1 MKKRNLFNILVLLYA
16 LFFVVSCS
24 LNTKKDGKGES
35 DNSGHKIIETGDLS
49 AIDTRS
55 FVLPRFGNYWYQ
67 MKIIG
72 ILKHGSIVKAGD
84 SIIRLDPSEIKKFII
99 DKESDLETQVAVIQK
114 LKVTQEN
121 RQQELNSNL
130 RNEVASFDLKKLE
143 LESSRFE
150 SDRIRKIKGLEFKQA
165 EITLAKTKRLAVLNK
180 KIAINEL
187 KIELIKE
194 KQLKDAIKEAYAMLP
209 KLTIR
214 TPISGI
220 FQIGINR
227 RNGEMIKLGDDI
239 YQGSNM
245 GNVPNLTWM
254 KANTTISENDFIRIR
269 MGQKAVVRLDAM
281 PKVSFKGEVIF
292 IGKLC
297 HLKDDK
303 SRQKVF
309 DVEVKILTSDE
320 RLKPGMTVSC
330 EFI

>member
-1 MKKRNLFNILVLLYA
+1 MKKRIPVNIFVLCYA
-16 LFFVVSCS
+16 LFLVVSCS
-24 LNTKKDGKGES
+24 NSAKRDGNIVN

-99 DKESDLETQVAVIQK
+99 DRESDLETQVAVIQN

-121 RQQELNSNL
+121 KQQELNSNL
-130 RNEVASFDLKKLE
+130 KNETASFDLKKLE

-150 SDRIRKIKGLEFKQA
+150 SERIRKIKELEFKQA
-165 EITLAKTKRLAVLNK
+165 EITLAKIKRLAELNK
-180 KIAINEL
+180 KIAFNEL
-187 KIELIKE
+187 KVELIKA
-194 KQLKDAIKEAYAMLP
+194 KQLKDGLKDAYSILP

-220 FQIGINR
+220 FQVGINR
-227 RNGEMIKLGDDI
+227 QNGEMIKLGDDI
-239 YQGSNM
+239 YQGNNM

-269 MGQKAVVRLDAM
+269 NGQKVLVRLDAL
-281 PKVSFKGEVIF
+281 PKVSFNGEVIF

-297 HLKDDK
+297 HLKDEK
-303 SRQKVF
+303 SHQKVF
-309 DVEVKILTSDE
+309 DVEVRILKSDE

>member
-1 MKKRNLFNILVLLYA
+1 MKKRNLFNILVLWYA

-24 LNTKKDGKGES
+24 SNTKKERNAVN

-55 FVLPRFGNYWYQ
+55 FILPRFGNYWYQ

-99 DKESDLETQVAVIQK
+99 DRESDLETQLAVIQK

-121 RQQELNSNL
+121 KQQELNSNL
-130 RNEVASFDLKKLE
+130 RNETASFDLQKLE

-150 SDRIRKIKGLEFKQA
+150 SERIRKIKGLEFKQA
-165 EITLAKTKRLAVLNK
+165 EITLAKIKRLAELNK
-180 KIAINEL
+180 KIAFNEL
-187 KIELIKE
+187 KIELIKA

-209 KLTIR
+209 LLTIR

-269 MGQKAVVRLDAM
+269 NGQKVLVRLDAM

-309 DVEVKILTSDE
+309 DVEVKILKSDE

>member
-1 MKKRNLFNILVLLYA
+1 MKKRNLFNIVVLLYA

-24 LNTKKDGKGES
+24 LNTKKDGKS
-35 DNSGHKIIETGDLS
+35 VADHSGRKIIETGDLS

-130 RNEVASFDLKKLE
+130 RNEIASFDLTKLE

-150 SDRIRKIKGLEFKQA
+150 SERIRKIKGLEFKQA

-180 KIAINEL
+180 KIAFNEL

-209 KLTIR
+209 NLTIR

-309 DVEVKILTSDE
+309 DVEIKILTSDE

>member
-1 MKKRNLFNILVLLYA
+1 MRKRNTFYLLLFIFTIL
-16 LFFVVSCS
+16 FQVSCNKK
-24 LNTKKDGKGES
+24 NTDEQQVKDT
-35 DNSGHKIIETGDLS
+35 SGRKIIETGDLS

-55 FVLPRFGNYWYQ
+55 FIMPRFGNYWYQ

-99 DKESDLETQVAVIQK
+99 DRESDLETQMAVIAK
-114 LKVTQEN
+114 LKVNQTNKRQEM
-121 RQQELNSNL
+121 NSQVK
-130 RNEVASFDLKKLE
+130 NEEASFDLKKLE

-150 SDRIRKIKGLEFKQA
+150 SERIRKIKDLEFKQSK
-165 EITLAKTKRLAVLNK
+165 ITLAKVKHLSELSK
-180 KIAINEL
+180 KIDFNEM
-187 KIELIKE
+187 KIELIKA
-194 KQLKDAIKEAYAMLP
+194 KQLKDAIKDSYALLP
-209 KLTIR
+209 MLTIR

-239 YQGSNM
+239 YQGNNL

-254 KANTTISENDFIRIR
+254 KANTTVSENDFIKIR
-269 MGQKAVVRLDAM
+269 LGQKTLVRLDAL
-281 PKVSFKGEVIF
+281 PKVSFKGEVIY

-297 HLKDDK
+297 HLKNDK
-303 SRQKVF
+303 SRQKIF
-309 DVEVKILTSDE
+309 DVEVKILSSDE

>member
-1 MKKRNLFNILVLLYA
+1 MKKRNLFNILVLWYA
-16 LFFVVSCS
+16 LFFIVSCS
-24 LNTKKDGKGES
+24 LNTKKDGKS
-35 DNSGHKIIETGDLS
+35 VKDISGHKIIETGDLS

-99 DKESDLETQVAVIQK
+99 DRESDLETQVAVIQK
-114 LKVTQEN
+114 LKVNQEN
-121 RQQELNSNL
+121 KQQELNSNL
-130 RNEVASFDLKKLE
+130 RNETASFDLKKLE

-150 SDRIRKIKGLEFKQA
+150 SERIRKIKELEFKQA
-165 EITLAKTKRLAVLNK
+165 EITLAKIKRLAELNK
-180 KIAINEL
+180 KIAFNEL
-187 KIELIKE
+187 KIELIKA

-209 KLTIR
+209 LLTIR

-269 MGQKAVVRLDAM
+269 IGQKTVVRLDAM

-297 HLKDDK
+297 HLKDEK
-303 SRQKVF
+303 SHQKVF
-309 DVEVKILTSDE
+309 DVEVRILKSDE

>member
-1 MKKRNLFNILVLLYA
+1 MKKRNLFNIVVLLYA

-24 LNTKKDGKGES
+24 LNTKKDGKS
-35 DNSGHKIIETGDLS
+35 VNDNSGHKIIETGDLS

-99 DKESDLETQVAVIQK
+99 DRESDLETQVAVIQK
-114 LKVTQEN
+114 LKVNQEN

-130 RNEVASFDLKKLE
+130 RNETASFDLKKLE

-150 SDRIRKIKGLEFKQA
+150 SERIRKIKGLEFKQA
-165 EITLAKTKRLAVLNK
+165 EITLAKIKRLAQLNK
-180 KIAINEL
+180 KIAFNEL
-187 KIELIKE
+187 KIELIRA

-269 MGQKAVVRLDAM
+269 IGQKVVVRLDAM

-297 HLKDDK
+297 HLKDEK
-303 SRQKVF
+303 SHQKVF
-309 DVEVKILTSDE
+309 DVEVKILKSDE

>member
-1 MKKRNLFNILVLLYA
+1 MKKRTLFRILLFSYA
-16 LFFVVSCS
+16 VFFIISCS
-24 LNTKKDGKGES
+24 GNKKKEDGSGK
-35 DNSGHKIIETGDLS
+35 DNSGHKIVETGDLS

-99 DKESDLETQVAVIQK
+99 DRESELETQVAVIEK
-114 LKVTQEN
+114 LKVSQQN
-121 RQQELNSNL
+121 KMQELNSNL
-130 RNEVASFDLKKLE
+130 KNENATFDLKKLE

-150 SDRIRKIKGLEFKQA
+150 SERIRKVKGLEFNQA
-165 EITLAKTKRLAVLNK
+165 KITLAKVKHLAVLSK
-180 KIAINEL
+180 KISFNEM
-187 KIELIKE
+187 KIEQIKA
-194 KQLKDAIKEAYAMLP
+194 KQLRDGIKDAYAILP

-254 KANTTISENDFIRIR
+254 KANTTVGETDFMKIR
-269 MGQKAVVRLDAM
+269 MGQKVLVRLDAL

-297 HLKDDK
+297 HLKDEK
-303 SRQKVF
+303 SRHKVF
-309 DVEVKILTSDE
+309 DIEVKILKSDE